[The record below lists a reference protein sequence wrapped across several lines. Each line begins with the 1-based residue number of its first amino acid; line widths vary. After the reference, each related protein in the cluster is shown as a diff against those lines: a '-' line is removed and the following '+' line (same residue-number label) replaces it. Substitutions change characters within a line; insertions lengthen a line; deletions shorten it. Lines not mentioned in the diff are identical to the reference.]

1 MFDGMTTAE
10 MQEQYKVMGFALN
23 MCIVERK
30 SDGVKGTLDFDHS
43 PRLYYN
49 FQEAWWLL
57 TRWTI
62 SLSIWGMT

>member
-1 MFDGMTTAE
+1 MIEYDGMTTAE
-10 MQEQYKVMGFALN
+10 MQEQYKVIGFSLN

-49 FQEAWWLL
+49 FQEA
-57 TRWTI
+57 
-62 SLSIWGMT
+62 